1 MKKRVTGENNNG
13 SNKGCVWE
21 GSPQEMWAGFSLWWD
36 RTERETWENLNKH
49 PGTHASFSFVPFFKC
64 VSMLLNVPTHP
75 QTHTASTLIVQKH
88 ILPTYDRIWKHNKS
102 TTSLLPCK
110 IVRKTGKDILERGKI
125 QLGSVVRTSLLA
137 ASHPYLLGAIK
148 SVERCERQRGPLLLE
163 HFSRPRKLSGG
174 LKKCFLPYASWGK
187 KSSAAWLNL
196 KRHPQ
201 HPHRIQEQQLKFSV
215 SITTSVGLSHRKGR
229 QSSLDNK
236 QVTQSRV

>member
-1 MKKRVTGENNNG
+1 MAHWKHLKTHFEEGIEQRRRRSNRCICYKKHGRVSCPIRWLDFSLCSDLLGYYLPQMKKRVTGENNNG

-148 SVERCERQRGPLLLE
+148 SVESCVRDRGGP
-163 HFSRPRKLSGG
+163 F
-174 LKKCFLPYASWGK
+174 Y
-187 KSSAAWLNL
+187 
-196 KRHPQ
+196 
-201 HPHRIQEQQLKFSV
+201 
-215 SITTSVGLSHRKGR
+215 
-229 QSSLDNK
+229 
-236 QVTQSRV
+236 